1 MENQK
6 NKFSEFIK
14 KNKFFASKKL
24 GQNFLTNETI
34 KQKIVDCLNIKESDS
49 VLEIGPGFG
58 ALTKKILEKSKNLTV
73 IELDKR
79 LVEFLKKEFPDLKII
94 NQD

>member
-34 KQKIVDCLNIKESDS
+34 KQKIVDCLNIKDSDR
-49 VLEIGPGFG
+49 VLEIRPG
-58 ALTKKILEKSKNLTV
+58 
-73 IELDKR
+73 
-79 LVEFLKKEFPDLKII
+79 
-94 NQD
+94 

>member
-6 NKFSEFIK
+6 NKFNKFIK

-24 GQNFLTNETI
+24 GQNFLTNEII
-34 KQKIVDCLNIKESDS
+34 KQKIVDSLNINDSDF

-58 ALTKKILEKSKNLTV
+58 ALTKLILKKSKNLTV

-79 LVEFLKKEFPDLKII
+79 LV
-94 NQD
+94 